1 MSRMPTIL
9 LGSVLLCLVAW
20 TVLLLGESPLGLQL
34 NADLVKLLGH
44 PDSTANY
51 ARAIFMLLG
60 VLVAAGVGGGIGWS
74 LRAVSAA
81 AREIELLS
89 RLNATK
95 GRIPRLESGMRSKE
109 MQVERV
115 EEQMHNLESLLPP
128 LYKTIKERDQ
138 ALRDHEAMVLR
149 LQQELS
155 VWKRTPL
162 VDEATTLDGN
172 AVLDSDRA
180 AGPIAG
186 NAVLDARVRTLESD
200 VGEREARIADLMR
213 RILQLESALDD
224 AHKRSADYDRERQRQ
239 DKWLDVLNDQ
249 LARAR
254 ETNDRLTAG
263 VHDQTALQQRINQLE
278 ADVKRLTE
286 ELSDSERRLAASR
299 FECATARTTI
309 AHLQGRLEKARGG
322 QSAF

>member
-20 TVLLLGESPLGLQL
+20 TVLLLGESPLALQI

-74 LRAVSAA
+74 LRAVSAG

-138 ALRDHEAMVLR
+138 ALRDREAMVLR

-162 VDEATTLDGN
+162 VDEAT
-172 AVLDSDRA
+172 
-180 AGPIAG
+180 
-186 NAVLDARVRTLESD
+186 ARWM
-200 VGEREARIADLMR
+200 GMR
-213 RILQLESALDD
+213 RSM
-224 AHKRSADYDRERQRQ
+224 
-239 DKWLDVLNDQ
+239 
-249 LARAR
+249 
-254 ETNDRLTAG
+254 
-263 VHDQTALQQRINQLE
+263 
-278 ADVKRLTE
+278 
-286 ELSDSERRLAASR
+286 
-299 FECATARTTI
+299 ATARRGRSPAMPCSMRASAHSRATSASGKPVSRTSCGGSCSSNPRSMMRTSAAPITT
-309 AHLQGRLEKARGG
+309 ANDSVKTSGSMCSTTNSRGRVRPMTG
-322 QSAF
+322 